1 MCPKGKLYKSYID
14 LELQVRRMLAC
25 YFLMQPQSRE
35 FDRCRTL
42 YNKFLEFDPSN
53 CNTWIK
59 YAELELLLDDV
70 DRARSIYEIAIASP
84 LLDMPEV
91 CLRLVHVVSSP
102 AAAAVEVVHRL

>member
-1 MCPKGKLYKSYID
+1 MRDKHARCDAL
-14 LELQVRRMLAC
+14 
-25 YFLMQPQSRE
+25 QSRE

-70 DRARSIYEIAIASP
+70 ERARSIYEIAIASP

-91 CLRLVHVVSSP
+91 WPLIVRGG
-102 AAAAVEVVHRL
+102 AR